1 MAVVILYGSEA
12 GTAEQVA
19 EHLVDVLSEFGDG
32 DVALYDMT
40 DYDPGDLDP
49 EDFHVVVCSTY
60 GDGELPTGAEP
71 FHEALEDDEPDLTG
85 VRFAL
90 FGMGDSVYDTF
101 NRGGEIM
108 AAKLVSL
115 GAEQVGEH
123 ARHDASGSVK
133 PTAQA
138 EEWARKIGAEF
149 LS

>member
-19 EHLVDVLSEFGDG
+19 EHMVDVLSDQ
-32 DVALYDMT
+32 DVSLYDMME
-40 DYDPGDLDP
+40 YDPGDM
-49 EDFHVVVCSTY
+49 ETSDFHIVVCSTY

-71 FHEALEDDEPDLTG
+71 FFEALEDDEPDLSG
-85 VRFAL
+85 VQFAL
-90 FGMGDSVYDTF
+90 FGLGDSVYDTF

-108 AAKLVSL
+108 AGKLTSL

-123 ARHDASGSVK
+123 ARHDSSGDVK
-133 PTAQA
+133 PKAQA
-138 EEWARKIGAEF
+138 EEWVRTIAAEF